1 MGTTFVGTGR
11 GGQQATLPRRGAE
24 LHRPQLH
31 PGHRGGADDPRP
43 GELGAGQ
50 CDRGAARGERRRRR
64 RERHQARAPR
74 VGARDR
80 HQAVPGRPRGRRGAA
95 RAAPP
100 GRRGRRQARPH
111 DRLRRHA
118 PVRAVG
124 GPAHLRPPALPRPD
138 RGAALRRAPG
148 GHLRPARPR
157 RDRRRRQG
165 HPRRQRDARARRAAA
180 RAVGQLA
187 VLARRR
193 HRPGLRPDADLPP
206 VPARRD
212 AARLRGLGRLRAPHR
227 LHGRLEGDGGLHL
240 PLVRRPP
247 APELRDGRDP
257 RDGRADAG
265 RAHARRS
272 RR

>member
-1 MGTTFVGTGR
+1 MRSRRCSRRAAATTTPADIKPELHESVLEI
-11 GGQQATLPRRGAE
+11 ATKPCRDMREAGAE
-24 LHRPQLH
+24 L
-31 PGHRGGADDPRP
+31 RG
-43 GELGAGQ
+43 L
-50 CDRGAARGERRRRR
+50 
-64 RERHQARAPR
+64 
-74 VGARDR
+74 
-80 HQAVPGRPRGRRGAA
+80 
-95 RAAPP
+95 
-100 GRRGRRQARPH
+100 RRQVAEVAAKPRPH

-165 HPRRQRDARARRAAA
+165 DPRRQRDARARRAAA

-193 HRPGLRPDADLPP
+193 HRAGLRPDADLPP

-212 AARLRGLGRLRAPHR
+212 AARLQGLGRLRAPHR